1 MPLNQHTAA
10 VVVAVIGAISAVVTG
25 FITHERG
32 KTSGVEEAR
41 RQVVLQV
48 NVFSA
53 GNSSGIGGAAVRL
66 TGDGV
71 SESRQTDSTGR
82 VTFELPAATDGRLV
96 RVEAQATGFESKT
109 EEARLQTG
117 YRPHDIRLKPVQPVA
132 AAPSPAPTLVA
143 RQRVF
148 SSQPRLSGAGAN
160 FSDWYTLC
168 SELPATARITNV
180 AFSLSGDRRCGA
192 WANCRESTRSQSQVC
207 YQFQMQG
214 HNEWPAPG
222 QASSEGILTVDYLEP
237 AA

>member
-1 MPLNQHTAA
+1 MPLNQHTSA

-25 FITHERG
+25 VISHNKG
-32 KTSGVEEAR
+32 KETGVEQAR

-48 NVFSA
+48 NVFNA
-53 GNSSGIGGAAVRL
+53 GNSAGIGGAAVRID
-66 TGDGV
+66 GDGV

-82 VTFELPAATDGRLV
+82 LTLELPAVTEGRLI
-96 RVEAQATGFESKT
+96 RIEAQATGFESKIVET
-109 EEARLQTG
+109 RLQAG
-117 YRPHDIRLKPVQPVA
+117 YRPYDVRLRPVQPVA
-132 AAPSPAPTLVA
+132 ATPSPIPTLTA

-148 SSQPRLSGAGAN
+148 SSGPRLSGAGSN

-168 SELPATARITNV
+168 SELLANARITNV

-192 WANCRESTRSQSQVC
+192 WANCRESSRTQTQVC
-207 YQFQMQG
+207 FQFQMQG

-222 QASSEGILTVDYLEP
+222 QASSEGILSVDYLEP

>member
-1 MPLNQHTAA
+1 MPLNQHTATI
-10 VVVAVIGAISAVVTG
+10 VVAVIGAISAVVTG
-25 FITHERG
+25 FVSHYSGRAT
-32 KTSGVEEAR
+32 GVEEAR
-41 RQVVLQV
+41 RQVVFQV

-53 GNSSGIGGAAVRL
+53 GNSSGIASAAVRL

-96 RVEAQATGFESKT
+96 RLEAQAAGFESKS
-109 EEARLQTG
+109 EEARLKAG
-117 YRPHDIRLKPVQPVA
+117 YRPHDIRLSPIQPVA
-132 AAPSPAPTLVA
+132 AVPSPAPTLVA

-148 SSQPRLSGAGAN
+148 SSQPRLSGAGGN

-168 SELPATARITNV
+168 SELPANARITNV
-180 AFSLSGDRRCGA
+180 SFSLSGDRRCGA
-192 WANCRESTRSQSQVC
+192 WANCRESSRSPSQAC

-222 QASSEGILTVDYLEP
+222 QASSEGILTVDFLEP
-237 AA
+237 TD